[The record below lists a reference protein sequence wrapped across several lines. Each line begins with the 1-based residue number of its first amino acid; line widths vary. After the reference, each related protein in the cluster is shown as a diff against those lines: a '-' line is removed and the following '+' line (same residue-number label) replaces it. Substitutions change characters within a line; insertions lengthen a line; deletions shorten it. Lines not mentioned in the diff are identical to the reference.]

1 MNVELLP
8 DSRHYADELL
18 ALRREVSALK
28 VALRDSNQARDSL
41 RRELDDTRR
50 DCSVRLLICA
60 DKIERA
66 ADQMRRITQA
76 MREVVG

>member
-18 ALRREVSALK
+18 ALRRDNAALK

-50 DCSVRLLICA
+50 ECA

>member
-50 DCSVRLLICA
+50 DCA

-76 MREVVG
+76 KREVFL

>member
-1 MNVELLP
+1 MKVELLP

-50 DCSVRLLICA
+50 ECA
-60 DKIERA
+60 DKI
-66 ADQMRRITQA
+66 
-76 MREVVG
+76 